1 MQTSIFCFVPEISI
15 LLKPKTFYCHCQ
27 TQSSQNSPWRE
38 LGRVA
43 WLILLLS
50 KPAAWWQYGCL
61 RLDIF
66 SLVLLFFLPAK
77 LAFFQTAGRLVQRCL
92 GLSSLTALS
101 HAAATFA
108 LSLAESRRPMHCK
121 LRGCFFCI
129 ICLYSF
135 TEKAQIRRI
144 AYQITTSSSRETSM
158 QRDWT
163 VKNTAHSILFPSET
177 DTQIFLTIPVLLG
190 VTYVSPLPQQHRVLL
205 FWTELTT

>member
-129 ICLYSF
+129 IFVFILSQKRHKYAELLIRSQPAAQGKRACRGIEQSKTQLIAFCFLLKQTRKYS
-135 TEKAQIRRI
+135 
-144 AYQITTSSSRETSM
+144 
-158 QRDWT
+158 
-163 VKNTAHSILFPSET
+163 
-177 DTQIFLTIPVLLG
+177 
-190 VTYVSPLPQQHRVLL
+190 
-205 FWTELTT
+205 